1 IIKNLKEFT
10 LLGRPVAVGVSRK
23 AFIGKILGDVPP
35 SERLEGT
42 ASAVA
47 ISIFNGANIIRV
59 HDVKE
64 MAKVAK
70 VADAIKRCKI

>member
-1 IIKNLKEFT
+1 LLT
-10 LLGRPVAVGVSRK
+10 LGKPLAVGVSRK

-42 ASAVA
+42 AAAVTAA
-47 ISIFNGANIIRV
+47 IMNGAHIVRV
-59 HDVKE
+59 HDVRE

-70 VADAIKRCKI
+70 VADAIKRGSLTSVQAP